1 MKKAIAIIAFL
12 IISFLGFGQN
22 VRPYV
27 IRYQNQGDT
36 IQHNTQSVSGI
47 HIDSQGQELN
57 YDNGTEWTSWADMD
71 TVYIYRG
78 DEIVNPAYVPIDWDN
93 ASLLSAN
100 DSIGDYQIQFNGGM
114 PELQPGS
121 IIAIDQD
128 TVVRYIFIET
138 VNVNGNTVSMTSTE
152 AYLTD
157 IFADTEFTLTTAT
170 NEKTSP
176 QGKVFYPV
184 AAYQRDEQGGYK
196 AMDLKRMRDNRWSFT
211 HNLWHFGENYDGE
224 ELFGGDNYSVYMEY
238 MNFDFDIDLELYI
251 NFGGRTVHEIVGE
264 ALDRYRS
271 RTLMVRP
278 ALLGT
283 FNTQQRVRCDIE
295 GSCSY
300 SPGYD
305 IWKHNLFRPIDVKF
319 VVYGV
324 PIVITLNSD
333 LYREVQVTASGEISV
348 YTGFTDH
355 AEGRIGFEWHQTGG
369 MTPVTTFSNT
379 FEFTPPTVEGQGT
392 ITAKVWAFPRV
403 RLVLWHT
410 FGPSFDF
417 KPYLSVTLS
426 GGFREEMLGQ
436 GNDFCAWSLDCNTG
450 LDAACGLSIQ
460 NPIFAYEIENY
471 STPNWN
477 IIDRPLYHSPKR
489 IYRASVGSGPTKTVS
504 FNVYDQNHLFNTEVL
519 TPLPQFVKFEA
530 EGELS
535 SEYGIAHN
543 GQVSVDWTP
552 EDNDILYAKLY
563 DVQGNVMSWD
573 TIHAPTEL
581 PSVTTYEVTN
591 ITTDYAMA
599 SGEVTDEGG
608 GTVSERGICIDTE
621 HNPSIEGN
629 HVANGSGLGFFMVS
643 MSNLWEGTT
652 YYVRAY
658 ATNEAGTAYGEE
670 VTFTTLTTPT
680 VTTSVVTNIAEHTAT
695 GGGTVVSDNGSP
707 VLVRGICWS
716 TSHSPTTSN
725 SHATSGSGTG
735 SFTVNMTGLAAHTT
749 YYVRAYATN
758 SVGTEYGNE
767 VSFTTQQHEPTG
779 DWVDLGLPSGLLWAT
794 RNVGASSPEDYGDY
808 FAWAETQPKS
818 YYDWS
823 NYQYMCNN
831 SYGLTKYCSRSD
843 CSCNGFTDNL
853 TILQPGDDA
862 ATANWGSGARMPT
875 KQEWEE
881 LVDYCSSVWTTLNGV
896 NGRLFTGPNGNTLF
910 LPDAGYRWLDG
921 LHDAGSYGYY
931 WSSSL
936 DTDIPFNAWYFDIGS
951 GGVGVFSDSRFRGR
965 SVRAVREN

>member
-1 MKKAIAIIAFL
+1 MKKPIAIIAFL

-78 DEIVNPAYVPIDWDN
+78 NEIVNPAYVPIDWDN

-138 VNVNGNTVSMTSTE
+138 VNVNGNTVSVTSTE

-157 IFADTEFTLTTAT
+157 IFADTEFTLTTVT
-170 NEKTSP
+170 NGKSSP

-271 RTLMVRP
+271 STLMVRP

-333 LYREVQVTASGEISV
+333 LYREVQVTASGEISA

-369 MTPVTTFSNT
+369 MPPDTTFSNT

-392 ITAKVWAFPRV
+392 ITVKVWAFPRV

-460 NPIFAYEIENY
+460 NPIFAYEVENY

-477 IIDRPLYHSPKR
+477 IVDMPLYHSPQSIVNNATKE
-489 IYRASVGSGPTKTVS
+489 GSIKLGQRNAVS
-504 FNVYDQNHLFNTEVL
+504 FTVYDRNHLFNTDVV

-530 EGELS
+530 NGELS
-535 SEYGIAHN
+535 SEYGIAQN
-543 GQVSVDWTP
+543 GQVTVDWTP
-552 EDNDILYAKLY
+552 VDNDILYARLY
-563 DVQGNVMSWD
+563 DVDGNVMSWD
-573 TIHAPTEL
+573 TVYAPE
-581 PSVTTYEVTN
+581 
-591 ITTDYAMA
+591 
-599 SGEVTDEGG
+599 
-608 GTVSERGICIDTE
+608 
-621 HNPSIEGN
+621 
-629 HVANGSGLGFFMVS
+629 
-643 MSNLWEGTT
+643 
-652 YYVRAY
+652 
-658 ATNEAGTAYGEE
+658 
-670 VTFTTLTTPT
+670 TP
-680 VTTSVVTNIAEHTAT
+680 
-695 GGGTVVSDNGSP
+695 
-707 VLVRGICWS
+707 
-716 TSHSPTTSN
+716 
-725 SHATSGSGTG
+725 
-735 SFTVNMTGLAAHTT
+735 
-749 YYVRAYATN
+749 
-758 SVGTEYGNE
+758 
-767 VSFTTQQHEPTG
+767 EPQG

-794 RNVGASSPEDYGDY
+794 CNVGASSPEDYGDY
-808 FAWAETQPKS
+808 FAWGEISPKS
-818 YYDWS
+818 MYNWDTYI
-823 NYQYMCNN
+823 
-831 SYGLTKYCSRSD
+831 YGFYEYATDDVYLTKYNTDSD
-843 CSCNGFTDNL
+843 YGPVDNL
-853 TILQPGDDA
+853 TTLQPGDDA
-862 ATANWGSGARMPT
+862 ATANWGNGWRMPT
-875 KQEWEE
+875 KEEWQE
-881 LVDYCSSVWTTLNGV
+881 LRNNTTHVWTTQNGV

-910 LPDAGYRWLDG
+910 LPASGYRR
-921 LHDAGSYGYY
+921 HDELNNAGDHGYY

-936 DTDIPFNAWYFDIGS
+936 DTGYPYLAWD
-951 GGVGVFSDSRFRGR
+951 FSFYSLYTYVYEGNRYDGQ
-965 SVRAVREN
+965 SVRAVRSARQN

>member
-1 MKKAIAIIAFL
+1 MKKPIAIIAFL

-47 HIDSQGQELN
+47 HIDNQGQELN

-93 ASLLSAN
+93 ASLLSAS
-100 DSIGDYQIQFNGGM
+100 DSIGDYQIQFNGGL

-138 VNVNGNTVSMTSTE
+138 VNVNGNTVSVTSTE

-157 IFADTEFTLTTAT
+157 IFADTEFTLTTVT
-170 NEKTSP
+170 NGKASP

-333 LYREVQVTASGEISV
+333 LYREVQVTASGEISA

-369 MTPVTTFSNT
+369 MTPETTFSNT

-436 GNDFCAWSLDCNTG
+436 GNDYCAWSLDCNTG
-450 LDAACGLSIQ
+450 LDAACGLSIF
-460 NPIFAYEIENY
+460 NEIVNY

-477 IIDRPLYHSPKR
+477 IINKPLYHSPQR
-489 IYRASVGSGPTKTVS
+489 IEHNAAKSSGMKLGQRNEVS
-504 FNVYDQNHLFNTEVL
+504 FTVYDRNHLSNTDVV
-519 TPLPQFVKFEA
+519 TPLPQFVKFE
-530 EGELS
+530 GDGDIS
-535 SEYGIAHN
+535 SEYGIAS
-543 GQVSVDWTP
+543 GGTVSVDWTP
-552 EDNDILYAKLY
+552 LSDSDVLYARLY
-563 DVQGNVMSWD
+563 DIDGNVISEAEVEQD
-573 TIHAPTEL
+573 TI
-581 PSVTTYEVTN
+581 
-591 ITTDYAMA
+591 
-599 SGEVTDEGG
+599 
-608 GTVSERGICIDTE
+608 
-621 HNPSIEGN
+621 
-629 HVANGSGLGFFMVS
+629 
-643 MSNLWEGTT
+643 
-652 YYVRAY
+652 
-658 ATNEAGTAYGEE
+658 
-670 VTFTTLTTPT
+670 
-680 VTTSVVTNIAEHTAT
+680 
-695 GGGTVVSDNGSP
+695 
-707 VLVRGICWS
+707 
-716 TSHSPTTSN
+716 
-725 SHATSGSGTG
+725 
-735 SFTVNMTGLAAHTT
+735 
-749 YYVRAYATN
+749 
-758 SVGTEYGNE
+758 
-767 VSFTTQQHEPTG
+767 G

-808 FAWAETQPKS
+808 FAWGETSPKS
-818 YYDWS
+818 MFNWDTYIYGYYDGS
-823 NYQYMCNN
+823 NVH
-831 SYGLTKYCSRSD
+831 LTKYNTESYW
-843 CSCNGFTDNL
+843 GPVDNL

-862 ATANWGSGARMPT
+862 ATANWGNGARMPT
-875 KQEWEE
+875 KEEWQE
-881 LVDYCSSVWTTLNGV
+881 LRDHCTSTWTTQNGV
-896 NGRLFTGPNGNTLF
+896 NGRLFTGPNGNSLF
-910 LPDAGYRWLDG
+910 LPAAGYRWDDELGSAGYDG
-921 LHDAGSYGYY
+921 DY

-936 DTDIPFNAWYFDIGS
+936 YTDYPYYAWSFYFYPGNYHMNS
-951 GGVGVFSDSRFRGR
+951 GDRYYGY
-965 SVRAVREN
+965 SVRPVRSARQN